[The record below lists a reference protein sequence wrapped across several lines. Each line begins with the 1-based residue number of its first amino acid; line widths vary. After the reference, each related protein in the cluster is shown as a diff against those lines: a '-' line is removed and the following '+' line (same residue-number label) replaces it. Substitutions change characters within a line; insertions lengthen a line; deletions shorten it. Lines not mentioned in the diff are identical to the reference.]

1 MAEKSTDEDHKL
13 NEIVALNFKLT
24 ERERRAF
31 KMWCASK
38 GLTQVEAFKKG
49 FKLLKEKDEAH

>member
-1 MAEKSTDEDHKL
+1 MAENNQNEDSQL
-13 NEIVALNFKLT
+13 NELVALNFKIT

-38 GLTQVEAFKKG
+38 GLTQVQAFKQG
-49 FKLLKEKDEAH
+49 FKLLKEKDEGR

>member
-1 MAEKSTDEDHKL
+1 MAEKDHGDDPRLDEV
-13 NEIVALNFKLT
+13 VALNFKVT

-38 GLTQVEAFKKG
+38 GMTQVEAFKKG
-49 FKLLKEKDEAH
+49 FELLKEKDEAH